1 MVAVSPW
8 LTLAVSMVGVI
19 LIPLGV
25 LLYRIVVRATEDRDE
40 LRHIRE
46 DLGELVKDKDR
57 VHLEML
63 KQLTADRDAT
73 DKRLRWLEEHLW
85 AKRR

>member
-1 MVAVSPW
+1 MVVVSPW
-8 LTLAVSMVGVI
+8 LTVAVSVIGVI

-25 LLYRIVVRATEDRDE
+25 LLFKIVVRATQDRDE
-40 LRHIRE
+40 LRNIG
-46 DLGELVKDKDR
+46 DGLSKLVKDKDA

-63 KQLTADRDAT
+63 KQMAADREAT

>member
-1 MVAVSPW
+1 MVVSPW
-8 LTLAVSMVGVI
+8 LTLAVSVVGVL
-19 LIPLGV
+19 LIPLGI
-25 LLYRIVVRATEDRDE
+25 LLFRVVVRATEDRDE
-40 LRHIRE
+40 LRHIRT

-63 KQLTADRDAT
+63 RQMSADREAT

>member
-1 MVAVSPW
+1 MIVSPW
-8 LTLAVSMVGVI
+8 LTLAVSMVGAL

-25 LLYRIVVRATEDRDE
+25 LLYRVVVRATEDRDE
-40 LRHIRE
+40 LRNIGAGL
-46 DLGELVKDKDR
+46 DKLVKDKDA

-63 KQLTADRDAT
+63 KQMAADREAT